1 MPEIVGFARAMRRF
15 AAKVEAPE
23 NVVDT
28 CGTGGDAKG
37 TINVS
42 TAAAFVARG
51 AGVVIA
57 KHGNRAA
64 TSQAGSADVLEAL
77 GAEIELEPEQV
88 SRCIAEA
95 GIGFMFARTH
105 HPAMRFV
112 APVRA
117 ELPFRTVFNLLGPLT
132 NPAGARRQLVGVFG
146 GAYVRPVAEALRNLG
161 AEKALVVHGTDGMDE
176 ITVTDRTLVADVSEG
191 GIDEYEISP
200 EDFGLSRH
208 APDGL
213 LGGDAHLNAR
223 ILRDVLTGEERGAA
237 RDVVLLNA
245 GAAIHVSG
253 NAETIEEG
261 VGFAKRFHRRRV
273 RGEGPGRLHEDHPS
287 PVGDRMRRATV
298 LDELATAAVRRAEVL
313 RSSTD
318 LTALYQEA
326 LLFEKRDFAGA
337 LSAPGLSVVSEIKRA
352 SPSAGFIREADPA
365 EWGARYESEG
375 ANCISVL
382 TEPERFEGSL
392 EDLDAARTNTT
403 LPVLRKDF
411 TVYEAQILEPGTRA
425 DAVLLIAALFE
436 AAALAR
442 YVSLAVELGL
452 TPLVEIHDEEEA
464 NLALESGASVIGINN
479 RNLRDFTVDLATF
492 ERLAPELAGAT
503 LVAES
508 GIKNPED
515 ARRLRNAGADAVLV
529 GEAAMRDPGLIA
541 RLASLP

>member
-1 MPEIVGFARAMRRF
+1 MLRETLRKAANGESLTEGEAERALETIMEGDAPPAATAALLTALRVKGEAVPEIVGFARAMRRF
-15 AAKVEAPE
+15 AGKVDAPE

-42 TAAAFVARG
+42 TAAAFVACG
-51 AGVVIA
+51 AGVVVA

-64 TSQAGSADVLEAL
+64 TSRAGSADVLEAL
-77 GAEIELEPEQV
+77 GAAKDLGPEKV
-88 SRCIAEA
+88 SLCITES

-146 GAYVRPVAEALRNLG
+146 EAYVRPVAEALRGLG

-200 EDFGLSRH
+200 EDFGLPRH

-253 NAETIEEG
+253 RAKTMGEG
-261 VGFAKRFHRRRV
+261 VVLAGDAISNGSAV
-273 RGEGPGRLHEDHPS
+273 R
-287 PVGDRMRRATV
+287 A
-298 LDELATAAVRRAEVL
+298 LDEFVR
-313 RSSTD
+313 
-318 LTALYQEA
+318 
-326 LLFEKRDFAGA
+326 
-337 LSAPGLSVVSEIKRA
+337 
-352 SPSAGFIREADPA
+352 
-365 EWGARYESEG
+365 
-375 ANCISVL
+375 
-382 TEPERFEGSL
+382 
-392 EDLDAARTNTT
+392 TT
-403 LPVLRKDF
+403 
-411 TVYEAQILEPGTRA
+411 
-425 DAVLLIAALFE
+425 
-436 AAALAR
+436 
-442 YVSLAVELGL
+442 
-452 TPLVEIHDEEEA
+452 
-464 NLALESGASVIGINN
+464 
-479 RNLRDFTVDLATF
+479 
-492 ERLAPELAGAT
+492 
-503 LVAES
+503 
-508 GIKNPED
+508 
-515 ARRLRNAGADAVLV
+515 RRLSGTV
-529 GEAAMRDPGLIA
+529 
-541 RLASLP
+541 